1 MRNDTDGA
9 SEPQEC
15 SCTTKRRS
23 DSSGEIVE
31 EYSATCYDVL
41 GPTPLLIGPV
51 DTQHNG
57 PGRIWRFIRPVT
69 ILPFRK

>member
-1 MRNDTDGA
+1 M
-9 SEPQEC
+9 
-15 SCTTKRRS
+15 
-23 DSSGEIVE
+23 SGGPDHTEGRKAIGVKAC
-31 EYSATCYDVL
+31 SATCYDMLSISVMM
-41 GPTPLLIGPV
+41 IGPG

>member
-1 MRNDTDGA
+1 MT
-9 SEPQEC
+9 
-15 SCTTKRRS
+15 RRTS
-23 DSSGEIVE
+23 VADSATLREANHRIVE
-31 EYSATCYDVL
+31 EYSATSFDMY
-41 GPTPLLIGPV
+41 GPRPLLIGPG